1 MTFIFVALGMADRIY
16 NYARHALQKAYKNY
30 NTY

>member
-16 NYARHALQKAYKNY
+16 NYARHALQKAYKKL
-30 NTY
+30 